1 MSRRNLALLLSL
13 AAIWGASF
21 LFIKVCVRE
30 LDPVALVWLRLTIAA
45 LTLVPIALVLRG
57 LRSFGSDLRRA
68 AGPVVVIG
76 LVNSVVPFWLISWA
90 ETRLDSGLT
99 AILQAAAPLF
109 TALLA
114 LWLVPSERVGG
125 WRLTGLGVGFV
136 GVALIVGGE
145 PSGNALAGLAVV
157 GAALCYAVA
166 GLYGRRLRDVPPVVS
181 SAGSMISSSLLTL
194 PFAVSR
200 LPAHVPS
207 AKVLASLV
215 TLASLGTGVAYLL
228 FFALLAGAGASR
240 TILVTYLVP
249 AMALVYGAALLGE
262 PVTAVA
268 LGGLLLVLAGVAV
281 ATGGARRPSSSL
293 RR

>member
-68 AGPVVVIG
+68 VGPVVVIG

-157 GAALCYAVA
+157 SAALCYAVA

>member
-68 AGPVVVIG
+68 VGPVVVIG